1 MPLDSLLQRLQP
13 LSTVLRRPT
22 VRRVVSGLV
31 VILSFGYLGSVLAR
45 NWDDLIAY
53 DWHVDY
59 RQALLAFVCYSFALG
74 FAVLGWTLMMRH
86 LTPVSSL
93 GKHLKYYAYTNL
105 LKRLPAP
112 LLNIF
117 GRVYFYQQEGIANSL
132 MVTISLL
139 EWVVIILSGLIVYLL
154 SSPFLPL
161 PPIWRSPL
169 IPTGILI
176 IGALLVRPKTL
187 RAVLRLFGQ
196 GDLPVSFGYGDLVLW
211 VVVYS
216 MVWGV
221 GGLVLYVGINTI
233 YALPVARLPAA
244 IGIWTVAGLIPTL
257 MLITPVGL
265 GLKELTLSFLLS
277 YLMPS
282 PLAVVVALLMR
293 VGLILFEIIWG
304 LVALKL

>member
-1 MPLDSLLQRLQP
+1 MPVENLMRRLQP
-13 LSTVLRRPT
+13 LGAFLRKPV
-22 VRRVVSGLV
+22 VRRAVSGLI
-31 VILSFGYLGSVLAR
+31 VILSFGYLGGVLAR
-45 NWDDLIAY
+45 NWDDLVAY

-59 RQALLAFVCYSFALG
+59 RHALLAFACYSVALG

-86 LTPVSSL
+86 LTPVSSPS
-93 GKHLKYYAYTNL
+93 KHLKYYAYTNL

-117 GRVYFYQQEGIANSL
+117 GRVYFYQQEGISNSL

-154 SSPFLPL
+154 TSPFLPL
-161 PPIWRSPL
+161 PPVWRSPL

-196 GDLPVSFGYGDLVLW
+196 GDLPVSFGYGDLLLW

-216 MVWGV
+216 MVWGI
-221 GGLVLYVGINTI
+221 GGLVLYVGINTV
-233 YALPVARLPAA
+233 YTLPVARLPAA
-244 IGIWTVAGLIPTL
+244 IGIWTVSGLIPTL

-293 VGLILFEIIWG
+293 VGLVLFEIVWG
-304 LVALKL
+304 VVALRL